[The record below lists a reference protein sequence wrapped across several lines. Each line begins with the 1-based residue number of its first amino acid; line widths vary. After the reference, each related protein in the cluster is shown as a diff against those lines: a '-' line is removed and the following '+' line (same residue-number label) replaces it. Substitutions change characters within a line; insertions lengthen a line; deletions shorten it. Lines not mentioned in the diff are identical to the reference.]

1 MLETNWELI
10 QFKYEVL
17 GISLEELAR
26 EYTLSLPVLKFNS
39 KDWKQLP
46 LALKEP
52 LDLKDLTSLEDVLTK
67 LGEETASQ
75 TKAFGVLK
83 QKFLGPKYV
92 ELETVLLYKAIAMA
106 QELKA
111 SDSRGASTLRS
122 LANVLTDLLANNPLL
137 APNSEIEGT
146 ENSREWKIM
155 VVGSGVDDN
164 DDNDDK

>member
-1 MLETNWELI
+1 MSETNWELV

-17 GISLEELAR
+17 GIPLEELAR
-26 EYTLSLPVLKFNS
+26 EYNLSLPVLKFNS
-39 KDWKQLP
+39 RDWKQLP

-52 LDLKDLTSLEDVLTK
+52 LDLKGLTSLEDVLTK
-67 LGEETASQ
+67 LGEETGNQ

-92 ELETVLLYKAIAMA
+92 ELETVLLYKAIEMA

-111 SDSRGASTLRS
+111 NDSRGASTLRS

-137 APNSEIEGT
+137 APDREMEGS
-146 ENSREWKIM
+146 ENSREWKIT
-155 VVGSGVDDN
+155 VVDSSADDN
-164 DDNDDK
+164 GGSA